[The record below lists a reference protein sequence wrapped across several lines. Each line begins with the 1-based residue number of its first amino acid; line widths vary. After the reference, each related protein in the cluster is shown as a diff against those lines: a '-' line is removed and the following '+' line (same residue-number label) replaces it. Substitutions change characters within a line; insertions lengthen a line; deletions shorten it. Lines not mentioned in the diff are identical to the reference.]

1 MLTMSGVGTSIEYSM
16 MSKERME
23 SIKSKSNC
31 VVSSKMSPSNA
42 LPDCFVIFSFD
53 VVSTEGILHFLTRF
67 SLHGNTKKLL
77 ATTGN
82 PSGSPLRHLDGIRT
96 ISISWI
102 ILGHTYFYTDIIH
115 YQHYRQLKQL
125 YQVDDN
131 PLLMWLSNFTFSVDT
146 FFHVRYVLIA
156 WRGASREWIDY
167 FRQFNKLSRD
177 MNDRM
182 IERPEVQAAVLTV
195 LLLLFLS

>member
-1 MLTMSGVGTSIEYSM
+1 MLTMAGVGTSIEYSL
-16 MSKERME
+16 MSKGRLE
-23 SIKSKSNC
+23 SIESKSNFL
-31 VVSSKMSPSNA
+31 VYHTFSIIQKFFAEEHFLITFRLPTFDSSISG
-42 LPDCFVIFSFD
+42 F
-53 VVSTEGILHFLTRF
+53 TEGVIHFLTRF

-96 ISISWI
+96 ITISWI

-131 PLLMWLSNFTFSVDT
+131 PLMMWLSNFTFSVDT
-146 FFHVRYVLIA
+146 FFHIR
-156 WRGASREWIDY
+156 
-167 FRQFNKLSRD
+167 
-177 MNDRM
+177 
-182 IERPEVQAAVLTV
+182 
-195 LLLLFLS
+195 